1 MATGMFHV
9 KHYNM
14 GKTKNKN
21 IQEIYQTD
29 VMVIGSGHAGCEAA
43 LASARAGARTILVTI
58 NIDNIALMPCNS
70 AIGGQG
76 RGQLVREID
85 ALNGEMG
92 KNADKT
98 FISSRILN
106 TSKGPALRAIR
117 AVIDKKSYQ
126 LEMKKTLENQENL
139 SIRQGIIVGLQAVKG
154 FYKVYTN
161 DDLCYESKAVI
172 IATGTFMNG
181 KIFWG
186 KYEKQAGR
194 QGEVNSTHMAISLK
208 ELGFSFGRLRTETPP
223 RVDKKTINFEFLK
236 IQQYDAYPQMF
247 SFDNRYDGREQQ
259 CSHIAYIDKKCIEYI
274 QENISKSPIFER
286 DLSSNSP
293 RYCPSIEDKIKRFT
307 DKDRHLVFIQPEGI
321 DTNEMYL
328 HGLYTTFAEDIQIEV
343 IHRIKGM
350 ENAELARP
358 GYGVE
363 YDYLLPFQLNNNLE
377 SKTHK
382 NLFFAGQI
390 NGSTGYE
397 EAAAQGVIAGYN
409 AALSSLK
416 QKQIIITREDA
427 YMGILVDDIITKGIT
442 EPYRMLTSRNE
453 NRLLHRHDNAD
464 FRMLKYLKILGF
476 FEKAARIETKY
487 EKINSAFLNIKKN
500 STKYSGE
507 IIEDI
512 RQDRLNTESL
522 QKIKSYFNLDDTEI
536 ESLVIELKYEVYL
549 ERERQRV
556 GNLAFVEDMIIPD
569 DIKYNKVKNLSNE
582 ALEKL
587 SKIRPKF
594 LGQAL
599 RLEGVRPLDVL
610 SLLSYIKNVSRETLK
625 SINKRSN
632 EN

>member
-1 MATGMFHV
+1 MAKEMFHV
-9 KHYNM
+9 KHYKM
-14 GKTKNKN
+14 EKTKNNN
-21 IQEIYQTD
+21 IKSTNKTD
-29 VMVIGSGHAGCEAA
+29 VLVIGSGHAGCEAA
-43 LASARAGARTILVTI
+43 LAAARAGAKTILITI

-92 KNADKT
+92 KNTDKA

-106 TSKGPALRAIR
+106 ISKGPALRAIR
-117 AVIDKKSYQ
+117 VIIDKKRYQ

-139 SIRQGIIVGLQAVKG
+139 AVKQGIIVNLQAVKG
-154 FYKVYTN
+154 YYKACTN
-161 DDLCYESKAVI
+161 DDICYESKAIV

-186 KYEKQAGR
+186 KYEAEAGR
-194 QGEVNSTHMAISLK
+194 QGELNSTHMAVGLK
-208 ELGFSFGRLRTETPP
+208 GLGYLFGRLRTETPP
-223 RVDKKTINFEFLK
+223 RVDKKTINFESLK
-236 IQQYDAYPQMF
+236 IQQYDEHPQMF
-247 SFDNRYDGREQQ
+247 SFDNRYDGRKQQ

-274 QENISKSPIFER
+274 RENLRYSPIFKKG
-286 DLSSNSP
+286 LASNSP
-293 RYCPSIEDKIKRFT
+293 KYCPSIEDKIKRFT
-307 DKDRHLVFIQPEGI
+307 DKDRHLIFIQPEGI
-321 DTNEMYL
+321 NTNEMYL
-328 HGLYTTFAEDIQIEV
+328 HGLYTTFAEDIQIEI
-343 IHRIKGM
+343 IHRIKGL
-350 ENAELARP
+350 ENAELTRP

-363 YDYLLPFQLNNNLE
+363 YDYLLPFQINNNLE
-377 SKTHK
+377 SKKHK

-397 EAAAQGVIAGYN
+397 EAAAQGVVAGYN
-409 AALSSLK
+409 AALASLMK
-416 QKQIIITREDA
+416 KQIIINREDA
-427 YMGILVDDIITKGIT
+427 YMGILIDDIITKGIT

-464 FRMLKYLKILGF
+464 FRMLKYLKMLGF
-476 FEKAARIETKY
+476 TAKASQIEDKY

-500 STKYSGE
+500 NHKYGRD

-512 RQDRLNTESL
+512 RQDRLNAESFL
-522 QKIKSYFNLDDTEI
+522 KIKSDFNLDDTEI

-556 GNLAFVEDMIIPD
+556 DSLVIAEAMQIPD
-569 DIKYNKVKNLSNE
+569 DIKYEKVKNLSNE

-587 SKIRPKF
+587 IITRPQF

-610 SLLSYIKNVSRETLK
+610 SLLSYIKNVSRETQ
-625 SINKRSN
+625 
-632 EN
+632 